1 MYPAHSHPGPAK
13 IFFAKVRKLLSVCTG
28 TSASPWEYGQFTAIG
43 CALAGFGIGI
53 AGCAGSGGAAS
64 VVDSDE
70 GRALFDTSGTSARDV
85 GAWTIVLAAFRGE
98 QAAEAARQAQA
109 RVVSEGGLQNTRIE
123 QRGEAILLTLGRFD
137 GPEDPRVAAELKRV
151 RETKIRDLN
160 PFEQALLTPPQATA
174 GTNPEYDLLNVRQI
188 YGPGYIYTL
197 QIGSYGR
204 ADGRPATDSER
215 AEARRAA
222 ERAVAT
228 LRSEGEQAFYFHGPN
243 YSSVTVG
250 LFRAEEVDPQT
261 GLRSLALDNLQAKFP
276 YNLLNGAQ
284 RMVTLQTEQARD
296 QPKAQAQ
303 RSVLVRIPN
312 R

>member
-1 MYPAHSHPGPAK
+1 VFVLGG
-13 IFFAKVRKLLSVCTG
+13 LG
-28 TSASPWEYGQFTAIG
+28 
-43 CALAGFGIGI
+43 AGLV
-53 AGCAGSGGAAS
+53 GCAGGGGASTAI
-64 VVDSDE
+64 DADE
-70 GRALFDTSGTSARDV
+70 GRALFEGSGASARDE

-98 QAAEAARQAQA
+98 EATEAARQAQA
-109 RVVSEGGLQNTRIE
+109 RVVTEGGLQDARIE
-123 QRGEAILLTLGRFD
+123 QRGEAVLLTLGRFD
-137 GPEDPRVAAELKRV
+137 GPEDPNVAAELNRV
-151 RETKIRDLN
+151 REIEIRN
-160 PFEQALLTPPQATA
+160 FKPFEQALLTPPQATA
-174 GTNPEYDLLNVRQI
+174 GTNPEYDLLNARQM

-204 ADGRPATDSER
+204 ADGRPATDAER
-215 AEARRAA
+215 TEARQAA
-222 ERAVAT
+222 ELAVAT

-261 GLRSLALDNLQAKFP
+261 GLRSPAFYDLQAKFP

-284 RMVTLQTEQARD
+284 RMVTLQAESPQDEA
-296 QPKAQAQ
+296 KAQAQ

>member
-1 MYPAHSHPGPAK
+1 MSAALRFDGSEKKFSGP
-13 IFFAKVRKLLSVCTG
+13 VRKLLSICTG
-28 TSASPWEYGQFTAIG
+28 IANRPCEHGQTVAIG
-43 CALAGFGIGI
+43 CALVAFGVGI
-53 AGCAGSGGAAS
+53 SGCAGGGDTGPAIDA
-64 VVDSDE
+64 DE
-70 GRALFDTSGTSARDV
+70 GQALFGGGGNSARDQ

-98 QAAEAARQAQA
+98 QAVEAAQQAQA
-109 RVVSEGGLQNTRIE
+109 RVVSEGGLRDARIE
-123 QRGEAILLTLGRFD
+123 QRGEAVLLTLGRFD
-137 GPEDPRVAAELKRV
+137 GPEDPEVAAELKRV
-151 RETKIRDLN
+151 REIEIRNLK
-160 PFEQALLTPPQATA
+160 PFEQALLTPPQATT
-174 GTNPEYDLLNVRQI
+174 GTNPEYDLLNVRQM

-215 AEARRAA
+215 SEARRAA

-261 GLRSLALDNLQAKFP
+261 GLRSPAFYDLQAKFP
-276 YNLLNGAQ
+276 FNLLNGAQ
-284 RMVTLQTEQARD
+284 RMVTLQGENPQAR
-296 QPKAQAQ
+296 AQAQ

>member
-1 MYPAHSHPGPAK
+1 MSAAPSYRTHEK
-13 IFFAKVRKLLSVCTG
+13 IFFARVRKLFSICAGRTMHLRDHRHPLVIVCALVGLGAGLLGCASNGG
-28 TSASPWEYGQFTAIG
+28 TSRAI
-43 CALAGFGIGI
+43 
-53 AGCAGSGGAAS
+53 
-64 VVDSDE
+64 DTDE
-70 GRALFDTSGTSARDV
+70 GRALFEGTSSSAQDE

-98 QAAEAARQAQA
+98 EAVEAARQAQA
-109 RVVSEGGLQNTRIE
+109 RVVSEGGLQDARIE
-123 QRGEAILLTLGRFD
+123 HRGEAVLLTLGRFD
-137 GPEDPRVAAELKRV
+137 GPEDPSVAAELKRV
-151 RETKIRDLN
+151 REIEIRN
-160 PFEQALLTPPQATA
+160 FKPFEQALLTPPQATA
-174 GTNPEYDLLNVRQI
+174 GTNPEYDLLNVRQM
-188 YGPGYIYTL
+188 YGSGFVYTL

-215 AEARRAA
+215 MEARRAT

-261 GLRSLALDNLQAKFP
+261 GLRSPAFYDLQAKFP

-284 RMVTLQTEQARD
+284 RMVTLQTESPQDEA
-296 QPKAQAQ
+296 KAQAQ